1 MNHLLMF
8 PPCPVLK
15 LCPGRKLSNIVM
27 SPPGH
32 HLSQTFSIRPSPGY
46 DPDLDPQTVA
56 IKYLKII
63 KSQLLIVG
71 RAQSS
76 GIFMVIFIIFD
87 WLSRLRIFVKL

>member
-1 MNHLLMF
+1 MSLL
-8 PPCPVLK
+8 
-15 LCPGRKLSNIVM
+15 SSQS
-27 SPPGH
+27 SP
-32 HLSQTFSIRPSPGY
+32 TFVFSIRLSGY
-46 DPDLDPQTVA
+46 DPDPDPELSQTAVV

-63 KSQLLIVG
+63 KSQVLIVG

>member
-1 MNHLLMF
+1 
-8 PPCPVLK
+8 
-15 LCPGRKLSNIVM
+15 M
-27 SPPGH
+27 SASLHPARA
-32 HLSQTFSIRPSPGY
+32 SQSDSGY

-56 IKYLKII
+56 IKYLKFI

>member
-1 MNHLLMF
+1 MSLL
-8 PPCPVLK
+8 
-15 LCPGRKLSNIVM
+15 S
-27 SPPGH
+27 
-32 HLSQTFSIRPSPGY
+32 SQSSLTFVFSIRLSGY
-46 DPDLDPQTVA
+46 DPDPDRDPELSQTAVV

-63 KSQLLIVG
+63 KSQVLIVG

>member
-1 MNHLLMF
+1 MSLLS
-8 PPCPVLK
+8 PHPL
-15 LCPGRKLSNIVM
+15 LC
-27 SPPGH
+27 
-32 HLSQTFSIRPSPGY
+32 SQSDSGY
-46 DPDLDPQTVA
+46 DPDPDPELRQTAVT

-63 KSQLLIVG
+63 KSQVLIVG